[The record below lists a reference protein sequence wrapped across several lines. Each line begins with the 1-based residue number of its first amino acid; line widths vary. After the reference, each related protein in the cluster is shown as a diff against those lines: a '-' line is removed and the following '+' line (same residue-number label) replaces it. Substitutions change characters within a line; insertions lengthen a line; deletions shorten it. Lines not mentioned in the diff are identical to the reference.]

1 MKIFFTGDE
10 IKFILA
16 AFIASAIVGG
26 SLMGILLGG
35 SKFMEW
41 LEKTCEEEN
50 QDEDI

>member
-26 SLMGILLGG
+26 ALLLLFVGFG
-35 SKFMEW
+35 KLIDSKDS
-41 LEKTCEEEN
+41 
-50 QDEDI
+50 QDDVDDKN